1 MEPLFVKLLLD
12 SKGQWE
18 FFVLGY
24 DYPIVTRFHK
34 GK

>member
-1 MEPLFVKLLLD
+1 MEPLFVKLSLD
-12 SKGQWE
+12 LKGQRE